1 MRDRA
6 WRRDKNNNITI
17 RKIKNFSYGKS
28 YYRYAD
34 SAGYILQCPF
44 WGDYIGT
51 NTQFTIKSIGNPWRY
66 TSSGEKYSPNKSI
79 NRNNHSW
86 GRSGDTDDTREYNKR
101 ILIKIKQK
109 YGLK

>member
-34 SAGYILQCPF
+34 SAGYGVQCPF

-51 NTQFTIKSIGNPWRY
+51 KTQFTIKSIGNPWRY
-66 TSSGEKYSPNKSI
+66 TGEGLKYSPNKSI
-79 NRNNHSW
+79 RGRSHRW
-86 GRSGDTDDTREYNKR
+86 GRPGNTPDTREFNKR
-101 ILIKIKQK
+101 ILIRIKQE